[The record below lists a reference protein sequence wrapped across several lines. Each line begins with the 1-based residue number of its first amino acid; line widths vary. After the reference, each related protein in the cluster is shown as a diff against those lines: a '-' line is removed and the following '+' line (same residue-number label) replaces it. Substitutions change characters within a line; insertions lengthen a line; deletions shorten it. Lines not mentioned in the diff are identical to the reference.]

1 MSTRDREIGADMNT
15 IDIKGVVGPFSAI
28 SRLFEHPNTIC
39 YPAEKKS
46 IPQGYRGFH
55 TNILADCIGCA
66 NCQDVCMNDAI
77 DMITIEEEQNTKNA
91 SACIPRIDYGRCCWC
106 SLCTDVCPP
115 DSLKLEEDCI
125 FATDDSNQ
133 FLYMPKDK

>member
-1 MSTRDREIGADMNT
+1 MKFNL
-15 IDIKGVVGPFSAI
+15 DIKGTISPFSAI
-28 SRLFEHPNTIC
+28 GKAFEHPKTIC
-39 YPAEKKS
+39 YPSQKKEMVD
-46 IPQGYRGFH
+46 GYRGFH
-55 TNILADCIGCA
+55 TNLLETCIGCA

-77 DMITIEEEQNTKNA
+77 DMITIEEEKNPKNG

-115 DSLKLEEDCI
+115 SSLKLESESI
-125 FATDDSNQ
+125 WASEDSNN